1 MGILEAAQKAAD
13 VTGAS
18 VHSIRKWAAMYF
30 LCMIGTAA
38 EEMDNTAVETVLS
51 SDRGKGVKNP
61 LSLIHDEHFK
71 LKAQEYVRANS
82 CKKG

>member
-1 MGILEAAQKAAD
+1 MGILEAAQKTAD

-18 VHSIRKWAAMYF
+18 VHNIRKWAAMYF

-38 EEMDNTAVETVLS
+38 EEMDDTAVETVLS

-61 LSLIHDEHFK
+61 LSLIRDEHFK
-71 LKAQEYVRANS
+71 LKAREYV
-82 CKKG
+82 